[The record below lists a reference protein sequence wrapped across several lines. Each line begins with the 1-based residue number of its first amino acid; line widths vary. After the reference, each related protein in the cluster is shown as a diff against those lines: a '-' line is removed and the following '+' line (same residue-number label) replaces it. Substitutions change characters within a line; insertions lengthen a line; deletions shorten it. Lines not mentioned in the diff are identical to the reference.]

1 MTDSIIKLIDITIE
15 NFLEKIS
22 TEFNIDKNDLSN
34 LWNNSTKNELYTH
47 LDNNKNQEVSLDNL
61 NNYTKSDLV
70 NLCRDKGLKVTGT
83 KDQLIE
89 RLKSQN
95 NQPIETKTKETKTKE
110 TKTKETKTKETKTKD
125 KQSSTELLQKHIP
138 QFSIRRNKFGNFEHD
153 ETGFIFSKFD
163 KTVIGKQLEDGTIA
177 ELTRED
183 IENCNKYKFKYTLP
197 SSLNKVEKD
206 LNSVKIDGIDDDNE
220 EEEEEEIIEELEEE
234 EEEEDDSVYEDDD

>member
-95 NQPIETKTKETKTKE
+95 NQPI
-110 TKTKETKTKETKTKD
+110 ETKTKETKTKD

-234 EEEEDDSVYEDDD
+234 EEEEEEEDDSVYEDDD